1 MSIKEITIKFDSD
14 TFYRVKAAFVS
25 FEFILNEFPELKY
38 SREMWVKTRD
48 AICHKDLEEI
58 LPKIYDLPS
67 DFYVQRIDVDI
78 NMFGL
83 IVIIASK
90 EFDPIP
96 EFEQIPRL
104 EAKNADSQEKES
116 K

>member
-25 FEFILNEFPELKY
+25 FEFIFNEFPELKNPNKMCA
-38 SREMWVKTRD
+38 RTKD

-67 DFYVQRIDVDI
+67 DFYVQRIAEDI

-104 EAKNADSQEKES
+104 EIKNTYSQEKES
-116 K
+116 R